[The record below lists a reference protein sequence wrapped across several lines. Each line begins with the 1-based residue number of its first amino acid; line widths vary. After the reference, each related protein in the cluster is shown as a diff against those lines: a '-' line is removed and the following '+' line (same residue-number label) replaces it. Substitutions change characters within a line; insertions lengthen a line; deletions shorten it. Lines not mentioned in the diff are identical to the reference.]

1 MPEKKAR
8 APRILHIISSGVI
21 GGAEK
26 CFLEM
31 LEITRDLNYDT
42 AAVCAGKG
50 LLEQA
55 ARDVCGRVFTVAMA
69 DNADLI
75 SLYKL
80 FRIIKEYKP
89 DLCHLHMNRATFI
102 GAIAARLAG
111 VKSLGSIQGEVRP
124 LYARFPDYLTFCSI
138 NAAKHVRSRS
148 LTVAKKPSFYL
159 YNCVDCQRLKAEA
172 ENGGRGFIKKEFG
185 VPENAFVVCQVAR
198 MHKNKGHKF
207 LIEAIGENIARIPGL
222 YCLMV
227 GGGDEK
233 YENLLRAQAK
243 ELKIS
248 DRVIFCGTRL
258 DVSKIV
264 SGADLFVLP
273 SLQEGIP
280 ITIMEALC
288 LKVPVAAFNVGG
300 IYELCRDGQKTAPY
314 IELIAC
320 ANRPALSNKIYDV
333 YRNYS
338 LYKFNAEKASEFIVR
353 RFGKDSY
360 VSDLKAIYKCVLP
373 PSPRKKTS
381 L

>member
-1 MPEKKAR
+1 MPEAKAR
-8 APRILHIISSGVI
+8 ALRILHIISSGVI

-31 LEITRDLNYDT
+31 LEITRDLNYET
-42 AAVCAGKG
+42 AAVCAGGG
-50 LLEQA
+50 LLEKA
-55 ARDVCGRVFTVAMA
+55 ARGVCGRVYTAAMA

-80 FRIIKEYKP
+80 YRIIKEYQP
-89 DLCHLHMNRATFI
+89 DLCHLHMNRATLL

-111 VKSLGSIQGEVRP
+111 AKSLGSIQGEVRP

-138 NAAKHVRSRS
+138 NTAEHVRSRS
-148 LTVAKKPSFYL
+148 LAVAKKPSFYL
-159 YNCVDCQRLKAEA
+159 YNGIDCLRLKAGA
-172 ENGGRGFIKKEFG
+172 ENGGGRSFIEKEFG
-185 VPENAFVVCQVAR
+185 VPENAFIVCQVAR

-207 LIEAIGENIARIPGL
+207 LIEAIGANIARIPNL

-233 YENLLRAQAK
+233 YEEFLRAQAE

-248 DRVIFCGTRL
+248 GRVIFCGMRL
-258 DVSKIV
+258 DVPKIV
-264 SGADLFVLP
+264 SGADLFALP

-280 ITIMEALC
+280 VTIMEALC

-300 IYELCRDGQKTAPY
+300 IYELCRDGEKNEPY

-320 ANRPALSNKIYDV
+320 EDRAALSDKIYDI
-333 YRNYS
+333 YRNYD
-338 LYKFNAEKASEFIVR
+338 LYKSNAARASEFIVR
-353 RFGKDSY
+353 RFGRDSY
-360 VSDLKAIYKCVLP
+360 IRDIKAIYKNIL
-373 PSPRKKTS
+373 TI
-381 L
+381 